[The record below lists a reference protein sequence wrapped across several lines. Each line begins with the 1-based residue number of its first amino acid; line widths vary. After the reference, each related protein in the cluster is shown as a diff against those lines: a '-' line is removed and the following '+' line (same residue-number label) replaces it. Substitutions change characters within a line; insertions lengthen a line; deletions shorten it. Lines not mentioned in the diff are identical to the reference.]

1 MTAVVVGG
9 GLAGLLAGYRLT
21 QQGRTVTL
29 LEAST
34 RLGGMIA
41 SIEIGGVR
49 VDSGAEAY
57 AVRGGVGRAL
67 CEELGL
73 EVAGPAGQ
81 PHIWRPDGVWPM
93 AEGVLGIPASLDD
106 PALGALSPED
116 LRRLAQD
123 ADLPPEVGADATT
136 VGELVRA
143 RLGDGALV
151 RLVAPVAQGVY
162 SLAPDRMPLAAFAP
176 GLSQALAHQGTL
188 LGAVAAVRRP
198 GVAAVEQPVGG
209 MFRLTEAL
217 AGAIVAGGGQ
227 IRLAS
232 PAVSLRRSGGQF
244 AVGLPDGE
252 TVTADRLVLASSA
265 ASACALLARIGIDL
279 TPPPVVTARLAVLGV
294 SHPGLLEGPIGSGL
308 LVGERDDS
316 IHAKALTHYSWKWPG
331 ARRDGQEILR
341 LSYPEQL
348 IPTRADAL
356 ADASRFLGI
365 ELADRDVTGFASVSW
380 ESMPTRMEHATREYY
395 QEAVAAVGVDLVGA
409 WVDGN
414 GIASVIAG
422 CDRLAR

>member
-9 GLAGLLAGYRLT
+9 GLAGVLAGYRLAR
-21 QQGRTVTL
+21 QGRRVTV

-34 RLGGMIA
+34 RLGGMLSGID
-41 SIEIGGVR
+41 IGGVR

-93 AEGVLGIPASLDD
+93 AEGVLGIPSTLDD
-106 PALGALSPED
+106 PALGALSTHD
-116 LRRLAQD
+116 LARLRED
-123 ADLPPEVGADATT
+123 ADLPAGVGAGAVT

-143 RLGDGALV
+143 RLGEGALTT
-151 RLVAPVAQGVY
+151 LVAPVAHGVY
-162 SLAPDRMPLAAFAP
+162 SLSPDRMPLAAFAP
-176 GLSQALAHQGTL
+176 GLLQALADQGTL
-188 LGAVAAVRRP
+188 LRAVAAIRRP

-209 MFRLTEAL
+209 MFRLIEAL
-217 AGAIVAGGGQ
+217 EQAIVAAGGE

-232 PAVSLRRSGGQF
+232 PAVSLRHAGHEF

-252 TVTADRLVLASSA
+252 VLRADRLVLASSA
-265 ASACALLARIGIDL
+265 ASACSLLGRIGVEL
-279 TPPPVVTARLAVLGV
+279 TPPPVATARLAVIGV
-294 SHPGLLEGPIGSGL
+294 SHPALAEGPVGSGL
-308 LVGERDDS
+308 LVGERDDT
-316 IHAKALTHYSWKWPG
+316 IHAKALTHYSLKWPW
-331 ARRDGQEILR
+331 ARREGQEILR

-348 IPTRADAL
+348 IPTRAEAL
-356 ADASRFLGI
+356 GDASRFLGI
-365 ELADRDVTGFASVSW
+365 DLADGAVTGFASVSW
-380 ESMPTRMEHATREYY
+380 EAMPTRMEHATRQYY
-395 QEAVAAVGVDLVGA
+395 LETVAAAGVDLVGA
-409 WVDGN
+409 WLDGN

-422 CDRLAR
+422 CDRLSR